1 MDPYYLAKN
10 ARLAASQGATMT
22 FTHILFDIADG
33 IATITLN
40 RPEARNALSS
50 EMRVDLDK
58 AMTEIRERAGDDVQA
73 VILTGAG
80 GAFCAGGD
88 VKSMGSRLRSSTL
101 ARQALRD
108 SHSNMYDLMNLEVP
122 VVALV
127 DGPAAGAGANIALAA
142 DFVLAT
148 PRAFLMQ
155 AFVKIGLVPDWGG
168 MYILPRLVGL
178 QRAKELVYTG
188 RRVYADE
195 AKEMGLVLEV
205 VGQDTAMEEARAF
218 AGRFV
223 HAPTKAI
230 GLAKN
235 VMNQSYNLDHRT
247 MLEMEAMAQSI
258 ARDTDFHK
266 EAIRRFAAKEAPL
279 YNWES
284 FDKKAAE

>member
-1 MDPYYLAKN
+1 
-10 ARLAASQGATMT
+10 MT
-22 FTHILFDIADG
+22 FTHILFGIADG

-40 RPEARNALSS
+40 RPEARNALSPA
-50 EMRVDLDK
+50 MRVDLDN
-58 AMTEIRERAGDDVQA
+58 AMREIRERAGDDVQA

-88 VKSMGSRLRSSTL
+88 VKSMGSRLGSSTL

-178 QRAKELVYTG
+178 QRAKELVYSG

-195 AKEMGLVLEV
+195 AKEMGLVLQV
-205 VGQDTAMEEARAF
+205 VGQDTAMDEAREF
-218 AGRFV
+218 ASRFI
-223 HAPTKAI
+223 HAPTKTI

-266 EAIRRFAAKEAPL
+266 EAIRRFAAKEPPL

>member
-1 MDPYYLAKN
+1 
-10 ARLAASQGATMT
+10 MT
-22 FTHILFDIADG
+22 YSHILFDIADG

-40 RPEARNALSS
+40 RPEARNALSPQ
-50 EMRVDLDK
+50 MRVDLGH
-58 AMTEIRERAGDDVQA
+58 AMAEIRKRAGEDIQA

-80 GAFCAGGD
+80 DAFCAGGD
-88 VKSMGSRLRSSTL
+88 VKSMGSRLRSATT
-101 ARQALRD
+101 ARGALRD
-108 SHSNMYDLMNLEVP
+108 SHSNMYDLINLELP
-122 VVALV
+122 VISLI
-127 DGPAAGAGANIALAA
+127 DGAAAGAGANIALAA

-178 QRAKELVYTG
+178 QRAKELVYSG

-195 AKEMGLVLEV
+195 AKEMGLVLQV
-205 VGQDTAMEEARAF
+205 VGQDTAMDEARAF
-218 AGRFV
+218 AGRFI
-223 HAPTKAI
+223 HAPTKTI

-266 EAIRRFAAKEAPL
+266 EAIRRFAAKEPPL